1 MRDPPAGAPAQV
13 EPHLYGPSR
22 HFPILCLNGFNF
34 PVQWVVVKVAA
45 QIPDRLVASTVPVTA
60 PDDLIARLPGP
71 TAFAWVRDGDGLVGW
86 GEAARVVVPACE
98 DRFAWARR
106 RLGDLFDAATVNDPL
121 RLPGTGPVAFGSFAF
136 DDKSADSILI
146 VPRAILGRRGT
157 RAWYT
162 TIGEDTS
169 APAYPRP
176 LPNNTDEPRHTR
188 HLTLLGPPTPPSGIR
203 WADGEVNAPAHMRA
217 VATAVDRIRSGHLSK
232 VVLAR
237 DLLAIAETPIDARVL
252 LRRLADRYPSCYT
265 FACAGL
271 VGATPELLV
280 RRMGGRIESLVLAG
294 TMPRDADAALYAS
307 AKDRE
312 EHAYVTDMV
321 RAALAPL
328 CHELTMPDEPELLRL
343 SNLVHLATP
352 VHGRLGE
359 QRSVLDVVAALHPT
373 PAVGGTP
380 TDIALDLIRELEA
393 MDRRRYAGPVG
404 WIDSRG
410 DGEWAIALRCAE
422 IEGTQA
428 RLYAGGGIVAGSDP
442 AAELAEVQTKLH
454 VMRYALEP

>member
-1 MRDPPAGAPAQV
+1 MQV
-13 EPHLYGPSR
+13 GRHLYGPSG
-22 HFPILCLNGFNF
+22 HFRLNGFNF
-34 PVQWVVVKVAA
+34 PVQLVVVKAAA

-60 PDDLIARLPGP
+60 PDDLIARLPHP
-71 TAFAWVRDGDGLVGW
+71 TALAWVRDGDGLVGW
-86 GEAARVVVPACE
+86 GEAARVVVPAGE

-106 RLGDLFDAATVNDPL
+106 WLSDLFDAATVEDPL

-136 DDKSADSILI
+136 DAKSADSVLI

-162 TIGEDTS
+162 TIGEDG
-169 APAYPRP
+169 P
-176 LPNNTDEPRHTR
+176 LTDEPRHNR
-188 HLTLLGPPTPPSGIR
+188 HLTLLGPPTAPTGIR
-203 WADGEVNAPAHMRA
+203 WADGEVSAPAHMRA
-217 VATAVDRIRSGHLSK
+217 VATAVGRIRSGHLSK

-237 DLLAIAETPIDARVL
+237 DLLAIADQPIDARIL
-252 LRRLADRYPSCYT
+252 LRRLADRFPSCYT

-280 RRMGGRIESLVLAG
+280 RRRGGRIESLVLAG
-294 TMPRDADAALYAS
+294 TMPRDDAAALYAS

-312 EHAYVTDMV
+312 EHTYVTDMV

-328 CHELTMPDEPELLRL
+328 CRELTMPDDPELLRL

-352 VHGRLGE
+352 VRGRLGE

-380 TDIALDLIRELEA
+380 TDTALDAIRELEA

-404 WIDSRG
+404 WIDARG

-442 AAELAEVQTKLH
+442 AAELAEVQTKFH
-454 VMRYALEP
+454 VMRCALEP